1 MGPQQDPGGCGAVQ
15 DREADPGDG
24 AGALCVW
31 LPIRP
36 SLTGR
41 VVDSPIWLP
50 RGPIAVIVH
59 RPLGGGLVAS
69 FAITGSSVCNSHVG
83 RISTSRCY
91 SDEGMKTERLK

>member
-1 MGPQQDPGGCGAVQ
+1 MAVVPCRTGRLTLETGLVRCASGCPFAP
-15 DREADPGDG
+15 AM
-24 AGALCVW
+24 
-31 LPIRP
+31 
-36 SLTGR
+36 TGR